1 MSDTVIAAC
10 ITVGGMVATAVTA
23 AIVQYKITRKVIESE
38 HRKIGSQIT
47 AETVMRRKEERFNRI
62 IDSMSR
68 LIGLV
73 DPEINAQFDYPAIV
87 VLILKTQLLLNLD
100 HPLEGQLNGVLIK
113 SGLTVR
119 AEDRLAVLQLSDGLI
134 RSTQALVKDHYTRP

>member
-1 MSDTVIAAC
+1 MSDTVISAC

-38 HRKIGSQIT
+38 HRKIASQIT
-47 AETVMRRKEERFNRI
+47 AETVARRKEERFNRI
-62 IDSMSR
+62 IASVSS

-100 HPLEGQLNGVLIK
+100 HPLEGELNGVLTEL
-113 SGLTVR
+113 GLTVR
-119 AEDRLAVLQLSDGLI
+119 ADNRHAILQLSDRLI
-134 RSTQALVKDHYTRP
+134 RSTQALVKYHYTRA